1 MQMVLVNASRTSA
14 LNDGRQS
21 ERALAICRGTRRLL
35 SALGLTSLTELSLVD
50 GRRAD
55 IIALSPAGDIW
66 IVEIKSSI
74 EDLRADQK
82 WPDYLDWCDRFLFA
96 VNTAFPID
104 VLPPDTGLIIADG
117 YGAEIIRPAPE
128 CRLAGARRKAVTLRF
143 AHAAA
148 GRLHTLWD
156 PGGSPGTG
164 TS

>member
-1 MQMVLVNASRTSA
+1 MVLVNPLRPSP
-14 LNDGRQS
+14 LVDGRQS
-21 ERALAICRGTRRLL
+21 ERALAICRGTRRMLG
-35 SALGLTSLTELSLVD
+35 SLGLATLPELSLAD

-55 IIALSPAGDIW
+55 IVGLSPSGGIW

-74 EDLRADQK
+74 EDLRADSK

-96 VNTAFPID
+96 VNPEFPRD

-117 YGAEIIRPAPE
+117 YGAEIVRQPPE
-128 CRLAGARRKAVTLRF
+128 RRLPGARRKAVTLRF

-148 GRLHTLWD
+148 GRLHVLWD
-156 PGGSPGTG
+156 PEGGPGTG